1 MANSGPDTNGSQFF
15 ICTEKTPVGRI
26 AINSTNTNPL
36 ANKLIFLKET
46 LEKRKIFLRI
56 KVNHRLEY
64 LSLQWLDGKH
74 VVFGEVVAGM
84 EVVRRMEECGSVTG
98 DTAKC
103 VKIVDCGEFV
113 QC

>member
-1 MANSGPDTNGSQFF
+1 M
-15 ICTEKTPVGRI
+15 
-26 AINSTNTNPL
+26 L
-36 ANKLIFLKET
+36 
-46 LEKRKIFLRI
+46 
-56 KVNHRLEY
+56 
-64 LSLQWLDGKH
+64 LQWLDGKH

>member
-1 MANSGPDTNGSQFF
+1 M
-15 ICTEKTPVGRI
+15 
-26 AINSTNTNPL
+26 
-36 ANKLIFLKET
+36 
-46 LEKRKIFLRI
+46 
-56 KVNHRLEY
+56 
-64 LSLQWLDGKH
+64 
-74 VVFGEVVAGM
+74 VFGEVVAGM